1 MIKPRMIEDLLSQE
15 MILSEPDF
23 SKIFVSPYIGEFVK
37 LLLEQVTCHNDHL
50 LFYLSNT
57 VMKHV
62 ACLV

>member
-57 VMKHV
+57 
-62 ACLV
+62 